1 MEKDRVARS
10 HLAIDLLEA
19 LFRLGDALAI
29 GIDLGHEAEIAAP
42 ALLTPAADSA
52 VVVLDARDADWA
64 ASRPSGWQSA
74 ALEGVRLSI
83 VDRAHPLNLQP

>member
-1 MEKDRVARS
+1 MERLWLRAAIAVLGGLLLAVPLLVAREFGW
-10 HLAIDLLEA
+10 HLNGGRKLEDPSTRA
-19 LFRLGDALAI
+19 QV
-29 GIDLGHEAEIAAP
+29 
-42 ALLTPAADSA
+42 T